1 MKLSAVTLSRV
12 LPMAML
18 AGCGHTTTLLSVV
31 VSTPSAATTVVT
43 TELVART
50 TMTANGSK
58 QIRVVMVCMCACC
71 AFVAAVPEVGWTGE
85 QEVRDEV
92 AVRLVRVAATRGQ
105 GGLAIC
111 AVRGIGVRVIVG
123 VGVALAAASAAR
135 GLAWK
140 YARYTGSLRPR
151 KVSHCDSHMRVT
163 RR

>member
-1 MKLSAVTLSRV
+1 
-12 LPMAML
+12 
-18 AGCGHTTTLLSVV
+18 
-31 VSTPSAATTVVT
+31 
-43 TELVART
+43 
-50 TMTANGSK
+50 
-58 QIRVVMVCMCACC
+58 MCAACC

-105 GGLAIC
+105 GVLAIC

-140 YARYTGSLRPR
+140 YARYTGSLRPM
-151 KVSHCDSHMRVT
+151 KVSHCDSHMRLT